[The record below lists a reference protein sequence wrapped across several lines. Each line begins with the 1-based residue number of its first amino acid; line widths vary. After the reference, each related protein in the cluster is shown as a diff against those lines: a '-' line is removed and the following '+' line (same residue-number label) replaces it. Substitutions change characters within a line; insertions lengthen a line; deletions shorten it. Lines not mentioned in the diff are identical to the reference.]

1 MTRPDW
7 ITRGTVV
14 VDLAKGLTGKVHAVQ
29 PTYGSQ
35 GGTEHTVFVL
45 PLGGGIGWEAEHD
58 HLRPAGSE
66 RSGSRQ

>member
-1 MTRPDW
+1 M
-7 ITRGTVV
+7 
-14 VDLAKGLTGKVHAVQ
+14 Q